1 MNPRKYLIP
10 GRCVRGDDEVGGYI
24 RLKGDRDRSKA
35 RGQTVTQSPRALVS
49 ERSRRMKKEVSET
62 LAHHAQE
69 GR

>member
-1 MNPRKYLIP
+1 MYPRKYLFP
-10 GRCVRGDDEVGGYI
+10 RRSLRGDDEVGGYI

-35 RGQTVTQSPRALVS
+35 RGQTVTASPRALVS
-49 ERSRRMKKEVSET
+49 ERPRRMKKEVLKN

>member
-10 GRCVRGDDEVGGYI
+10 QCCRRGGDEVEGYI

-35 RGQTVTQSPRALVS
+35 RGQTVNVSPGALVS
-49 ERSRRMKKEVSET
+49 ECPRRMKKEV
-62 LAHHAQE
+62 LKNPAHHAQD